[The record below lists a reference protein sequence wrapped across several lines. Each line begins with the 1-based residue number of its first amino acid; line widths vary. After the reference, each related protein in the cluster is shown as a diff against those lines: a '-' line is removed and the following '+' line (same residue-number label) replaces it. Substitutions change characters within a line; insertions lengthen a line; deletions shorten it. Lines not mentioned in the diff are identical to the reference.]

1 MKLRDTFAL
10 ALLFFISMSY
20 GQEGFYYQAVIRN
33 IDGSPMRNTPIQL
46 KLSLLNS
53 DTVLFEESHDLET
66 NANGLIHTTLSSGEV
81 ISGDW
86 NSINWSQ
93 TLSLKEE
100 ISRDGSIITQTI
112 KSILKAPRAYIADK
126 ALALVPA
133 SIHAGHIVDQAL
145 SNDHIAENAQIAFNK
160 LAISRENI
168 EELGVSSGVQYTAGT
183 NVTITEEG
191 VISAVDTD
199 TRYSAGVNV
208 SIDEDNVI
216 SVVDTNTTYSAG
228 TNIYIDGD
236 HVISATDTDTN
247 TTYTLSFAG
256 STLTLTDSDGVATDI
271 DLASLDT
278 DTDTTYTAGT
288 NVNISDSGEIS
299 SVDTNTEYIAGTNV
313 SIDANNV
320 INAEDTNTTYSAG
333 INISIDED
341 HVISAVDTDTNT
353 TYALSFAGST
363 LTLTDSDGVAT
374 DIDLASL
381 DTDTDTTYSAG
392 TNVSISDSGE
402 ISSVDTNTEYT
413 AGNNVSIDANNV
425 ISAVDTDTTYSAGT
439 NISID
444 GDNVIS
450 ATDTDT
456 NTTYALSF
464 TGSTLTLTDSDGV
477 ATDIDLTSLDT
488 DTDTTYTAGTNVSI
502 SDSGEISSM
511 DTNTEYTAGT
521 NVSID
526 ANNVIS
532 AVDTDTTY
540 SAGTGIEITA
550 QTISIDNS
558 VVTNNYQGS
567 IIANSFIGDGSSLT
581 NLTIPDDAITTAKI
595 VDSSITSDK
604 IDSSVDYISG
614 IANNTITDYT
624 NGKETIFTNSGNSGN
639 FSLFLTGS
647 SSVTSTDVTAI
658 ALPSGYTVNNST
670 MIFITKTTLENAGAD
685 IISENDLSNNV
696 INVKATSNG
705 APYPLTI
712 TFNFMIVN
720 FDY

>member
-1 MKLRDTFAL
+1 MKLRDTFAI

-81 ISGDW
+81 VSGDW
-86 NSINWSQ
+86 NAIDWSQ

-100 ISRDGSIITQTI
+100 ISQDGSIINQTI

-168 EELGVSSGVQYTAGT
+168 EELGISSGVQYTAGT
-183 NVTITEEG
+183 
-191 VISAVDTD
+191 
-199 TRYSAGVNV
+199 NV

-216 SVVDTNTTYSAG
+216 SVVDTDTTYSAG
-228 TNIYIDGD
+228 TNISIDED
-236 HVISATDTDTN
+236 HVISATDTDTTYSAGTNINIDEDNVISATDTDTN
-247 TTYTLSFAG
+247 TTYALSFTG
-256 STLTLTDSDGVATDI
+256 STLTLTDSDGLATNI

-288 NVNISDSGEIS
+288 NISISDSGEIS
-299 SVDTNTEYIAGTNV
+299 SVDTNTEYTAGTNV
-313 SIDANNV
+313 SIDTNKV
-320 INAEDTNTTYSAG
+320 ISAMDTNTTYSAG
-333 INISIDED
+333 TNISIDADNIISAVDTDTTYSAGTNISIDENN
-341 HVISAVDTDTNT
+341 VISATDTDTTYSAGTNINIDADNIISATDTDTNT

-381 DTDTDTTYSAG
+381 DTDTDTTYTAG
-392 TNVSISDSGE
+392 TNISISNSGE

-413 AGNNVSIDANNV
+413 AGTNVSIDGN
-425 ISAVDTDTTYSAGT
+425 
-439 NISID
+439 
-444 GDNVIS
+444 NVIS

-456 NTTYALSF
+456 NTTYGLSF

-477 ATDIDLTSLDT
+477 ATDIDLASLDT
-488 DTDTTYTAGTNVSI
+488 
-502 SDSGEISSM
+502 
-511 DTNTEYTAGT
+511 
-521 NVSID
+521 
-526 ANNVIS
+526 
-532 AVDTDTTY
+532 DTDTTY

-550 QTISIDNS
+550 QTISVDNS
-558 VVTNNYQGS
+558 LVTNNYQGAITAS
-567 IIANSFIGDGSSLT
+567 SFIGDGSSLT

-595 VDSSITSDK
+595 ADSSITSDK
-604 IDSSVDYISG
+604 IDSSVDYTSSYSVSNATMTGANSG
-614 IANNTITDYT
+614 YVLSI
-624 NGKETIFTNSGNSGN
+624 TNSSTTGNSSSNPLYIMGKGSITNWGPVEIEIPSAYTLTANSLVYITRTSLN
-639 FSLFLTGS
+639 FGPGGDAS
-647 SSVTSTDVTAI
+647 AI
-658 ALPSGYTVNNST
+658 LIGEIDTVNNKLTVSPS
-670 MIFITKTTLENAGAD
+670 AD
-685 IISENDLSNNV
+685 TGTV
-696 INVKATSNG
+696 AT
-705 APYPLTI
+705 

>member
-1 MKLRDTFAL
+1 MKLRDTFAI

-81 ISGDW
+81 VSGDW
-86 NSINWSQ
+86 NAIDWSQ

-100 ISRDGSIITQTI
+100 ISQDGSIINQTI

-168 EELGVSSGVQYTAGT
+168 EELGISSGVQYTAGT
-183 NVTITEEG
+183 
-191 VISAVDTD
+191 
-199 TRYSAGVNV
+199 NV

-216 SVVDTNTTYSAG
+216 SVVDTDTTYSAG
-228 TNIYIDGD
+228 TNISIDED
-236 HVISATDTDTN
+236 HVISATDTDTTYSAGTNINIDEDNVISATDTDTN
-247 TTYTLSFAG
+247 TTYALSFTG
-256 STLTLTDSDGVATDI
+256 STLTLTDSDGVTTAI
-271 DLASLDT
+271 DLASL

-288 NVNISDSGEIS
+288 NISISDSGEIS
-299 SVDTNTEYIAGTNV
+299 SVDTNTEYTAGTNV
-313 SIDANNV
+313 SIDTNKV
-320 INAEDTNTTYSAG
+320 ISAVDTNTTYSAG
-333 INISIDED
+333 TNISIDADNIISAVDTDTTYSAGTNISIDENN
-341 HVISAVDTDTNT
+341 VISATDTDTTYSAGTNINIDADNIISATDTDTNT

-381 DTDTDTTYSAG
+381 DTDTDTTYTAG
-392 TNVSISDSGE
+392 TNISISNSGE

-413 AGNNVSIDANNV
+413 AGTNVSIDGN
-425 ISAVDTDTTYSAGT
+425 
-439 NISID
+439 
-444 GDNVIS
+444 NVIS

-456 NTTYALSF
+456 NTTYGLSF

-477 ATDIDLTSLDT
+477 ATDIDLASLDADT
-488 DTDTTYTAGTNVSI
+488 DTA
-502 SDSGEISSM
+502 
-511 DTNTEYTAGT
+511 
-521 NVSID
+521 
-526 ANNVIS
+526 
-532 AVDTDTTY
+532 Y

-550 QTISIDNS
+550 QTISVDNS
-558 VVTNNYQGS
+558 VVTNNYQGAITAS
-567 IIANSFIGDGSSLT
+567 SFIGDGSSLT

-595 VDSSITSDK
+595 ADSSITSDK
-604 IDSSVDYISG
+604 IDSSVDYISSYSVSNATMTG
-614 IANNTITDYT
+614 ANNGSALSI
-624 NGKETIFTNSGNSGN
+624 TNSSTTGNSSSNPLYIMGKGSITN
-639 FSLFLTGS
+639 WGPVEIEIPSAYTLTANSLVYITR
-647 SSVTSTDVTAI
+647 TSIDYQYDRSAI
-658 ALPSGYTVNNST
+658 LIGEIDTVNNKLTVSPS
-670 MIFITKTTLENAGAD
+670 AD
-685 IISENDLSNNV
+685 TGTV
-696 INVKATSNG
+696 AT
-705 APYPLTI
+705 

>member
-1 MKLRDTFAL
+1 MKLRDTFAI

-81 ISGDW
+81 VSGDW
-86 NSINWSQ
+86 NAIDWSQ

-100 ISRDGSIITQTI
+100 ISQDGSIINQTI

-168 EELGVSSGVQYTAGT
+168 EELGISSGVQYTAGT
-183 NVTITEEG
+183 
-191 VISAVDTD
+191 
-199 TRYSAGVNV
+199 NV

-216 SVVDTNTTYSAG
+216 SVVDTDTTYSAG
-228 TNIYIDGD
+228 TNISIDED
-236 HVISATDTDTN
+236 HVISATDTDTTYSAGTNINIDEDNVISATDTDTN
-247 TTYTLSFAG
+247 TTYALSFTG
-256 STLTLTDSDGVATDI
+256 STLTLTDSDGVTTAI
-271 DLASLDT
+271 DLASL

-288 NVNISDSGEIS
+288 NISISDSGEIS
-299 SVDTNTEYIAGTNV
+299 SVDTNTEYTAGTNV
-313 SIDANNV
+313 SIDTNKV
-320 INAEDTNTTYSAG
+320 ISAVDTNTTYSAG
-333 INISIDED
+333 TNISIDADNIISAVDTDTTYSAGTNISIDENN
-341 HVISAVDTDTNT
+341 VISATDTDTTYSAGTNINIDADNIISATDTDTNT

-381 DTDTDTTYSAG
+381 DTDTDTTYTAG
-392 TNVSISDSGE
+392 TNISISNSGE

-413 AGNNVSIDANNV
+413 AGTNVSIDGN
-425 ISAVDTDTTYSAGT
+425 
-439 NISID
+439 
-444 GDNVIS
+444 NVIS

-456 NTTYALSF
+456 NTTYGLSF

-477 ATDIDLTSLDT
+477 ATDIDLASLDT
-488 DTDTTYTAGTNVSI
+488 
-502 SDSGEISSM
+502 
-511 DTNTEYTAGT
+511 
-521 NVSID
+521 
-526 ANNVIS
+526 
-532 AVDTDTTY
+532 DTDTTY

-550 QTISIDNS
+550 QTISVDNS
-558 VVTNNYQGS
+558 LVTNNYQGAITAS
-567 IIANSFIGDGSSLT
+567 SFIGDGSSLT

-595 VDSSITSDK
+595 ADSSITSDK
-604 IDSSVDYISG
+604 IDSSVDYTSSYSVSNATMTGANSG
-614 IANNTITDYT
+614 YVLSI
-624 NGKETIFTNSGNSGN
+624 TNSSTTGNSSSNPLYIMGKGSITNWGPVEIEIPSAYTLTANSLVYITRTSLN
-639 FSLFLTGS
+639 FGPGGDAS
-647 SSVTSTDVTAI
+647 AI
-658 ALPSGYTVNNST
+658 LIGEIDTVNNKLTVSPS
-670 MIFITKTTLENAGAD
+670 AD
-685 IISENDLSNNV
+685 TGTV
-696 INVKATSNG
+696 AT
-705 APYPLTI
+705 

>member
-1 MKLRDTFAL
+1 MKLRDTFAI

-33 IDGSPMRNTPIQL
+33 IDGSPMRNSPIQL

-53 DTVLFEESHDLET
+53 DTVLFEESHQLET
-66 NANGLIHTTLSSGEV
+66 NANGLIHTILSSGEV
-81 ISGDW
+81 VSGNW
-86 NSINWSQ
+86 NSIDWSQ

-100 ISRDGSIITQTI
+100 ISQDGSIITQTI
-112 KSILKAPRAYIADK
+112 KSILKAPRAYVADK

-145 SNDHIAENAQIAFNK
+145 SNEHIAENAQIAFNK

-168 EELGVSSGVQYTAGT
+168 EELGVSSGAQYTAGA

-191 VISAVDTD
+191 VISAVVTD

-208 SIDEDNVI
+208 RIDEENVI
-216 SVVDTNTTYSAG
+216 SAVDTDTTYSAG
-228 TNIYIDGD
+228 TNINIDSENI
-236 HVISATDTDTN
+236 ISATDTDTN
-247 TTYTLSFAG
+247 TTY
-256 STLTLTDSDGVATDI
+256 
-271 DLASLDT
+271 
-278 DTDTTYTAGT
+278 
-288 NVNISDSGEIS
+288 
-299 SVDTNTEYIAGTNV
+299 
-313 SIDANNV
+313 
-320 INAEDTNTTYSAG
+320 
-333 INISIDED
+333 
-341 HVISAVDTDTNT
+341 
-353 TYALSFAGST
+353 ALSFSGSK

-392 TNVSISDSGE
+392 ANVSISDSGV
-402 ISSVDTNTEYT
+402 ISSADTNTEYT
-413 AGNNVSIDANNV
+413 AGTNISIDANNV
-425 ISAVDTDTTYSAGT
+425 INAVDTNTIYSAGTNVTIDSDNVISVVDSDTTYSAGTNINIDADNVISATDTDTTYSAGT
-439 NISID
+439 NINID
-444 GDNVIS
+444 ADNIIS

-464 TGSTLTLTDSDGV
+464 AGNTLTLTDSDGV
-477 ATDIDLTSLDT
+477 ATDIDLASLDT
-488 DTDTTYTAGTNVSI
+488 DTDTTYMAGTNISI
-502 SDSGEISSM
+502 SDSGEISSV

-532 AVDTDTTY
+532 ATDTDTTYSAGTNISIDGDNIISATDTDTTY

-558 VVTNNYQGS
+558 VVTSNYQGTVT
-567 IIANSFIGDGSSLT
+567 ANNFIGDGSSLT
-581 NLTIPDDAITTAKI
+581 NLTIPDDAITTSKI

-604 IDSSVDYISG
+604 IDSSVDYTSSYSVSNATMTG
-614 IANNTITDYT
+614 ANTGYVLSI
-624 NGKETIFTNSGNSGN
+624 TNSSTTGNSSSNPLYIMGKGSITN
-639 FSLFLTGS
+639 WGPVEIDIPSAYTLTANSLVYITRTSIAFGPGGDESAILVGELDTTNNQLIVNPSADTG
-647 SSVTSTDVTAI
+647 TA
-658 ALPSGYTVNNST
+658 
-670 MIFITKTTLENAGAD
+670 
-685 IISENDLSNNV
+685 
-696 INVKATSNG
+696 AT
-705 APYPLTI
+705 

>member
-1 MKLRDTFAL
+1 MKLRDTFAI

-81 ISGDW
+81 VSGDW
-86 NSINWSQ
+86 NSIDWSQ

-183 NVTITEEG
+183 NV
-191 VISAVDTD
+191 
-199 TRYSAGVNV
+199 

-216 SVVDTNTTYSAG
+216 SVVDTDTTYSAG
-228 TNIYIDGD
+228 TNI
-236 HVISATDTDTN
+236 N
-247 TTYTLSFAG
+247 
-256 STLTLTDSDGVATDI
+256 
-271 DLASLDT
+271 
-278 DTDTTYTAGT
+278 
-288 NVNISDSGEIS
+288 
-299 SVDTNTEYIAGTNV
+299 
-313 SIDANNV
+313 
-320 INAEDTNTTYSAG
+320 
-333 INISIDED
+333 IDED
-341 HVISAVDTDTNT
+341 HVISATDM
-353 TYALSFAGST
+353 
-363 LTLTDSDGVAT
+363 
-374 DIDLASL
+374 
-381 DTDTDTTYSAG
+381 DTTYSAG
-392 TNVSISDSGE
+392 TNI
-402 ISSVDTNTEYT
+402 N
-413 AGNNVSIDANNV
+413 IDEDNI
-425 ISAVDTDTTYSAGT
+425 ISATDTDTTYSAGT

-450 ATDTDT
+450 ATDRDT

-464 TGSTLTLTDSDGV
+464 AGSTLTLTDSNGV
-477 ATDIDLTSLDT
+477 ATAIDLASLDT

-502 SDSGEISSM
+502 DDSGEISSI

-532 AVDTDTTY
+532 SVDTNTTYSAGTNVTIDSDNVISAIDTDTNTTYALSFTGSTITLTDSNGVATDIDLASLNTDTDTTYTAGTNVSIDANNVISATDTDTTY

-550 QTISIDNS
+550 QTISVDNS
-558 VVTNNYQGS
+558 VVTNNYQGA
-567 IIANSFIGDGSSLT
+567 ITANSFVGDGSSLT
-581 NLTIPDDAITTAKI
+581 NITIPDDAITTSKI

-604 IDSSVDYISG
+604 IDSSVDYTSSYS
-614 IANNTITDYT
+614 IANSTMTGANSGYVLSI
-624 NGKETIFTNSGNSGN
+624 TNSSTTGNSSSNPLYIMGKGSITNWGPVEIEIPSTYTLTANSLVYITRSSLN
-639 FSLFLTGS
+639 FGPGGDAS
-647 SSVTSTDVTAI
+647 AI
-658 ALPSGYTVNNST
+658 LIGEIDTVNNKLTVSPS
-670 MIFITKTTLENAGAD
+670 AD
-685 IISENDLSNNV
+685 TGTV
-696 INVKATSNG
+696 AT
-705 APYPLTI
+705 

>member
-1 MKLRDTFAL
+1 MKLRDTFAI
-10 ALLFFISMSY
+10 AVLFFISMSY

-33 IDGSPMRNTPIQL
+33 IDGSPMRNTSIQL

-81 ISGDW
+81 VSGDW
-86 NSINWSQ
+86 NSIDWSQ

-168 EELGVSSGVQYTAGT
+168 EELGVSSGVQYSAGT

-191 VISAVDTD
+191 VISSMDTD
-199 TRYSAGVNV
+199 TRYSAGFNV
-208 SIDEDNVI
+208 RIDED
-216 SVVDTNTTYSAG
+216 Y
-228 TNIYIDGD
+228 
-236 HVISATDTDTN
+236 VISAT
-247 TTYTLSFAG
+247 
-256 STLTLTDSDGVATDI
+256 
-271 DLASLDT
+271 
-278 DTDTTYTAGT
+278 
-288 NVNISDSGEIS
+288 
-299 SVDTNTEYIAGTNV
+299 
-313 SIDANNV
+313 
-320 INAEDTNTTYSAG
+320 
-333 INISIDED
+333 
-341 HVISAVDTDTNT
+341 
-353 TYALSFAGST
+353 
-363 LTLTDSDGVAT
+363 
-374 DIDLASL
+374 
-381 DTDTDTTYSAG
+381 
-392 TNVSISDSGE
+392 
-402 ISSVDTNTEYT
+402 
-413 AGNNVSIDANNV
+413 
-425 ISAVDTDTTYSAGT
+425 DTDTTYSAGT

-477 ATDIDLTSLDT
+477 ATNIDLASLDT

-502 SDSGEISSM
+502 DDSGEISSI

-532 AVDTDTTY
+532 SVDTNTTYSAGTNISIDADNIISAVDTDTTYSAGTNISIDGDNVISAVDTDTTYSAGTNINIDADNIISATDTDTNTTYALSFAGSTLTLTDSDGVATDIDLASLDTDTDTTYTAGNNINISDSGEISSVDTNTEYTAGTNVSIDGNNVISAVDNDTTY

-567 IIANSFIGDGSSLT
+567 ITANSFIGDGSSLT
-581 NLTIPDDAITTAKI
+581 NLTIPDDAITTSKI
-595 VDSSITSDK
+595 ADSSITSDK
-604 IDSSVDYISG
+604 IDSSVDY
-614 IANNTITDYT
+614 T
-624 NGKETIFTNSGNSGN
+624 
-639 FSLFLTGS
+639 S
-647 SSVTSTDVTAI
+647 SYSVA
-658 ALPSGYTVNNST
+658 NST
-670 MIFITKTTLENAGAD
+670 MTGANSGYVLSITNSSTTGNSSSNPLYIMGKGSITNWGPVEIEIPSAYTLTANSMVYITRTSIDYQYDASAVLIGELD
-685 IISENDLSNNV
+685 IINNKL
-696 INVKATSNG
+696 IVKPSASTGTVAT
-705 APYPLTI
+705 